1 MTIYGLD
8 TETDND
14 GETAWI
20 VQWCIHDGKKAIIGG
35 NLDSLTSRLAKL
47 GRPGKHYLYCHNLK
61 YDLAFLVYA
70 IYALLLEY
78 EGDLHPIIRKGSP
91 VSITLK
97 IGDRTLIFRD
107 SGKKWQGN
115 LASLGKAYG
124 VPKLAAP
131 EEDFS
136 PGWSKRVDFSDPA
149 QWDYVKRDAEIVA
162 VAMQH
167 MHYKQHAR
175 KSTTSGDAWAD
186 MHRCINK
193 GWTKPGEDRWSQ
205 LFPPLGYELDRML
218 RPAYFGGINISQWKG
233 HYILGPITHEDIV
246 SMYPSRMKFC
256 RMPYGLPI
264 YIGSSLPPED
274 ELYISKMRLKMHIKD
289 NRIPWFTFKQGYDA
303 ILEGSRF
310 GEPVSDTQHWHE
322 LTLSSVDLET
332 LALDYDLEIDP
343 LYESETWVFK
353 STTGIFDE
361 YIDKWLKVKSEA
373 AKGSPERE
381 HAKRMLNAA
390 YGRFALIQE
399 AEDVSLIEEDGDLR
413 WVSAMTVSE
422 NDGYLP
428 VAIFTTAYAR
438 QELMQRVRMI
448 CDTYGADAVIH
459 SDTDSVIYKG
469 EPLGDHGKGL
479 GQWDIES
486 QPVGIY
492 EGGFKRYVEVFDG
505 PLWDPVKERIT
516 GLTVTAAGVPQKT
529 AFDGCPVG
537 MWLEI
542 LDDPQLISTGAVLG
556 RSDYR
561 IKSKW
566 LRDVYLAHG
575 RDPDCVNT
583 LKLLPRKVPGGVIL
597 EGHQHELSDNL
608 KIRFN
613 RAL

>member
-14 GETAWI
+14 GKSAWI
-20 VQWCIHDGKKAIIGG
+20 VQWCIHDGRKAIVGG
-35 NLDSLTSRLAKL
+35 SIDSLTARLAKL

-70 IYALLLEY
+70 IYAVMLEY
-78 EGDLHPIIRKGSP
+78 EGEIHPIIRKGSP

-97 IGDRTLIFRD
+97 ANGRTLVFRD
-107 SGKKWQGN
+107 SAKKWQGN

-124 VPKLAAP
+124 IPKLAAP
-131 EEDFS
+131 EEDFA
-136 PGWSKRVDFSDPA
+136 PGWSERVDFSDPG

-162 VAMQH
+162 VAMQS
-167 MHYKQHAR
+167 MHRKQHAR
-175 KSTTSGDAWAD
+175 RATTSGDAWAD
-186 MHRCINK
+186 MHRTINK
-193 GWTKPGEDRWSQ
+193 GWSRPGADRWTYY
-205 LFPPLGYELDRML
+205 FPPLGYELDRML
-218 RPAYFGGINISQWKG
+218 RPAYFGGINISQWRG

-246 SMYPSRMKFC
+246 SMYPSRMKYK
-256 RMPYGLPI
+256 RMPYGTPI
-264 YIGSSLPPED
+264 YIGSALPPED
-274 ELYISKMRLKMHIKD
+274 ELYIMKLRLKLRIKD

-303 ILEGSRF
+303 ILEDMTF
-310 GEPVSDTQHWHE
+310 GTPVSETVSWHE

-332 LALDYDLEIDP
+332 LAEDYDLEIDP
-343 LYESETWVFK
+343 LYETETWVFK
-353 STTGIFDE
+353 SMTGIFDE

-413 WVSAMTVSE
+413 WVSALTVSE

-428 VAIFTTAYAR
+428 VAIFTCAYAR
-438 QELMQRVRMI
+438 QELMSRVRMV
-448 CDTYGADAVIH
+448 CDARGSDAVIH
-459 SDTDSVIYKG
+459 CDTDSVIYKG
-469 EPLGDHGKGL
+469 EPLGEHGKDL

-486 QPVGIY
+486 RPVAMY
-492 EGGFKRYVEVFDG
+492 EGGFKRYVEIFDS
-505 PLWDPVKERIT
+505 PPWNEEKQKIT
-516 GLTVTAAGVPQKT
+516 GLSVTAAGVPQNT

-537 MWLEI
+537 MWVEI
-542 LDDPQLISTGAVLG
+542 LDNPSLIATGAVLG
-556 RSDYR
+556 RKDYR

-575 RDPDCVNT
+575 RDPDRVNT
-583 LKLLPRKVPGGVIL
+583 FKLNPVKVPGGVIL
-597 EGHQHELSDNL
+597 EERTHELSDNL